1 MHFQSENDANSWLHN
16 YDCYLRDVA
25 GAAAATRIRYRRVV
39 RRFVAACFDNTA
51 QWATPSVQQIIGFI
65 CEEAASKKGCGR
77 GVPVTAVRSFLRFL
91 AWRGIVPSGLDRAIP
106 RTRLAAHASL
116 PRRLSANDISRL
128 LDAAMT
134 SKAPCR
140 DRAILLLAVQLGL
153 RCAEI
158 IAMEIDDI
166 DWRAGVIR
174 TRTRKSHRERALP
187 LPQDVGTALAAYIE
201 QERPSGLGR
210 GLFMGVNNPPS
221 RLSNTTAITQIVKR
235 NLRRAGI
242 PLGRLSGAHM
252 LRHTAASR
260 LINGGA
266 SFSEVADLLGHQRLQ
281 TTAIYAKLDLPT
293 LSRVSMPWIGGAR

>member
-1 MHFQSENDANSWLHN
+1 
-16 YDCYLRDVA
+16 
-25 GAAAATRIRYRRVV
+25 V
-39 RRFVAACFDNTA
+39 RRFVAACFDDTA
-51 QWATPSVQQIIGFI
+51 QWAAPSVQQITGFI

-116 PRRLSANDISRL
+116 PRRLSADDISRL
-128 LDAAMT
+128 LDAVMT

-174 TRTRKSHRERALP
+174 TRIRKSHCERALP

-210 GLFMGVNNPPS
+210 GLFIGVNNPPS

>member
-1 MHFQSENDANSWLHN
+1 MHFQSENDANSWLHS

-65 CEEAASKKGCGR
+65 CEEAASKKGCSR
-77 GVPVTAVRSFLRFL
+77 GVPATAVRSFLRFL

-116 PRRLSANDISRL
+116 PRRLSTDDISRL
-128 LDAAMT
+128 LDAVMT

-158 IAMEIDDI
+158 IAMEIGDI

-174 TRTRKSHRERALP
+174 TRIRKSHRERALP
-187 LPQDVGTALAAYIE
+187 LPRDVGTALAAYIE
-201 QERPSGLGR
+201 HERPLGWVSACSWASTIR
-210 GLFMGVNNPPS
+210 PAVSVIPPRS
-221 RLSNTTAITQIVKR
+221 PRSSSAT
-235 NLRRAGI
+235 
-242 PLGRLSGAHM
+242 
-252 LRHTAASR
+252 
-260 LINGGA
+260 
-266 SFSEVADLLGHQRLQ
+266 
-281 TTAIYAKLDLPT
+281 
-293 LSRVSMPWIGGAR
+293 

>member
-1 MHFQSENDANSWLHN
+1 MHFQSENDANSWLHS

-39 RRFVAACFDNTA
+39 SRFVVACFNNTN
-51 QWATPSVQQIIGFI
+51 QWVTPSVQQIIAFI
-65 CEEAASKKGCGR
+65 CEEAASKKGSGR

-106 RTRLAAHASL
+106 RTRLAAQASL
-116 PRRLSANDISRL
+116 PRCLSADDISRL
-128 LDAAMT
+128 LEAVMT

-153 RCAEI
+153 RCSEI

-174 TRTRKSHRERALP
+174 TRIRKSHCERALP
-187 LPQDVGTALAAYIE
+187 LSRDVGAALAAYIK
-201 QERPSGLGR
+201 QERPPGLGR

-221 RLSNTTAITQIVKR
+221 RLSEASAITQIVKR

-266 SFSEVADLLGHQRLQ
+266 SFSEIADLLGHQRLQ
-281 TTAIYAKLDLPT
+281 TTAIYAKLDLAT
-293 LSRVSMPWIGGAR
+293 LSHVSMPWIGGAR